1 MSLRSL
7 LREPR
12 RAERLVALAGALV
25 AVVLVITM
33 LRGADNDPLTFAAL
47 GEKDT
52 RTTPF
57 VQQHLG
63 REGPLRSEYGH
74 DGKYFLVQ
82 AWDPLYLSG
91 DHAGYLDDPIYRA
104 RRMLFPLVVGAAGLL
119 PDDLV
124 PWSLGL
130 SQIAIL
136 AFGSLGAARLAR
148 EVGVSPWAGLGF
160 AFNPGLYFEIQIG
173 GSGILALATATWAT
187 LALQRG
193 REGQASLWLMLSVLT
208 REVMLVYAAGVA
220 LQRLLTRRRVP
231 LRLLAPCIGGLIV
244 WDVYLRVR
252 LDPGSV
258 VSSYRI
264 VTWPLTGIVEAARGW
279 SANSDADVM
288 LVAVVILGLVSFAL
302 LLPSSWRHPAAGGAV
317 GFLVLSVFLSHLVW
331 GHGFDIARGVAPVF
345 TALPILGL
353 AHRQA
358 QRQVAPAT

>member
-1 MSLRSL
+1 VSLRSH
-7 LREPR
+7 LREPQW
-12 RAERLVALAGALV
+12 AERLVGLAGALV
-25 AVVLVITM
+25 ALVLVITM
-33 LRGADNDPLTFAAL
+33 LRGAGNDPLTFAAL
-47 GEKDT
+47 GEEDT

-63 REGPLRSEYGH
+63 RDGPLRSGTGH
-74 DGKYFLVQ
+74 DGRYFLVQ
-82 AWDPLYLSG
+82 GWDPLYLSAE
-91 DHAGYLDDPIYRA
+91 HAEYLDDPIYRA
-104 RRMLFPLVVGAAGLL
+104 RRMLFPMVIGAGGLL

-136 AFGSLGAARLAR
+136 GFGSLGAARLAR

-193 REGQASLWLMLSVLT
+193 RQGQASLWLMLSVLT
-208 REVMLVYAAGVA
+208 REVMLVYAAGLA
-220 LQRLLTRRRVP
+220 LQQLFTRRRAPVG
-231 LRLLAPCIGGLIV
+231 LLAPSIAGLLV

-279 SANSDADVM
+279 SANGDSDV
-288 LVAVVILGLVSFAL
+288 LLLAVVIISLVTFAL
-302 LLPSSWRHPAAGGAV
+302 LLPSSWNHPAAGGAL

-331 GHGFDIARGVAPVF
+331 GQGFDIARGVAPVF

-353 AHRQA
+353 AYRQA
-358 QRQVAPAT
+358 QRQVTPAT